1 MYRKTMVLA
10 LALAAVAG
18 DASAQE
24 YQTTRRSYTFMD
36 NRLKVTVAA
45 EAAGELHVIRGERGR
60 VEVAARSDD
69 GFPGFGLAGSPYR
82 ELTLTAPGAGRVQY
96 LLVVPGRVS
105 VSVQLPGE
113 RASRSVS
120 GDGGVF
126 RWGDDGAAGLEDAG
140 PILPTT
146 STGLYVALVRTWA
159 PRVVDVTDLTSV
171 RSLSVRVEGGEFRVA
186 ASRPLSVAAGDR
198 SRLEVSVAGEPI
210 DVVLY
215 LPEGSTGV
223 EVRSGDQRLAQVTAG
238 RLRSSCSG
246 AVIQAPTPH
255 QRWLTIWP
263 EAGQVACR

>member
-1 MYRKTMVLA
+1 MMLVLA
-10 LALAAVAG
+10 LVAVPGAAA
-18 DASAQE
+18 AQE

-36 NRLKVTVAA
+36 NRLTVTVAA

-96 LLVVPGRVS
+96 LVVVPRRVS

-113 RASRSVS
+113 RRSRSVS

-126 RWGDDGAAGLEDAG
+126 RWGDDWPGDGLEDTG

-146 STGLYVALVRTWA
+146 SSGLYVALVRTWA
-159 PRVVDVTDLTSV
+159 PRIVDVPDLAAV

-186 ASRPLSVAAGDR
+186 ASRPLAVTAGDR
-198 SRLEVSVAGEPI
+198 SRLEVNVAGEPVDI
-210 DVVLY
+210 VLY
-215 LPEGSTGV
+215 LPAGSSGI
-223 EVRSGDQRLAQVTAG
+223 EVRSAGQRLAQVTG
-238 RLRSSCSG
+238 GHLRSACSG
-246 AVIQAPTPH
+246 AVVQAPTDH
-255 QRWLTIWP
+255 QRWLTVWP
-263 EAGQVACR
+263 EAGRVACR